1 MEINKVA
8 DLIPHRK
15 FLQELWAR
23 EEFQPVLAYLSRM
36 RQEAFDSFVA
46 IDFTKPA
53 EEVKTLAAMY
63 VMQLKSFST
72 MAQLPNLLKQLE
84 YTDEER
90 AAKVVA
96 MKNSQ
101 EGGEL

>member
-1 MEINKVA
+1 
-8 DLIPHRK
+8 
-15 FLQELWAR
+15 
-23 EEFQPVLAYLSRM
+23 M
-36 RQEAFDSFVA
+36 RQEAFDNFVA

-53 EEVKTLAAMY
+53 EEVKTQAAMY

-72 MAQLPNLLKQLE
+72 MAQLPELLKQLE
-84 YTDEER
+84 YTDEQR
-90 AAKVVA
+90 AAKLVQ

>member
-1 MEINKVA
+1 
-8 DLIPHRK
+8 
-15 FLQELWAR
+15 
-23 EEFQPVLAYLSRM
+23 M

-53 EEVKTLAAMY
+53 EEVKTQAAMY

-72 MAQLPNLLKQLE
+72 MAQLPELLKQLE
-84 YTDEER
+84 YTDERRE
-90 AAKVVA
+90 AKIVQ

-101 EGGEL
+101 EGGKL